1 MEYLEKIGNQWRL
14 GLSEQS
20 QYHGIP
26 IRQTGP
32 VQMPMVLFEDDP
44 DFEKGFQFCLVALE
58 EGVYLHPWHNW
69 FLSLAHTRETIEKAL
84 EATNHAFE
92 KLAQSQ
98 K

>member
-1 MEYLEKIGNQWRL
+1 MIQGCRPNFN
-14 GLSEQS
+14 
-20 QYHGIP
+20 GIEIE
-26 IRQTGP
+26 IRGTVGI
-32 VQMPMVLFEDDP
+32 VIVIFEDDP

-69 FLSLAHTRETIEKAL
+69 FLSLAHTSETIEKAL